1 MTRASIVLALIALL
15 GCDPASG
22 QQLRRVAPI
31 PAGRGSGELLV
42 ADVDGDGKPDLL
54 SKHLLERRVAIHRG
68 HGDGTFAAG
77 WRVIEFDY
85 QPGTAALGDVDGDG
99 RADLIVASRDSSS
112 EYVHLLRATPSGFLE
127 PSAAVSI
134 ALHVASPY
142 YKPLVLVADVNRDGV
157 PDIVAGNGRRSS
169 LEVLVGAGDGR
180 MGAPREVRLVSGAER
195 HEFDLGDVNGDGIP
209 DVVDAG
215 GIESGPDG
223 FLMVYP
229 GDGKGSFAP
238 AGVAVRLPPAP
249 RGTRLVDFDRDGD
262 LDALTAHAGGA
273 VSLLLNDGTGR
284 LSVKTIVGPLA
295 RGGAFSPLALDLDGD
310 GKMEIVVSTGDSV
323 AILGGPDLGPLP
335 GRSYAAG
342 PGAYRI
348 TSADFDGNGRPDIVA
363 SSFGGDTIT
372 VLLGR

>member
-112 EYVHLLRATPSGFLE
+112 EYVHLLRATPSGFVE

-157 PDIVAGNGRRSS
+157 PDI
-169 LEVLVGAGDGR
+169 
-180 MGAPREVRLVSGAER
+180 
-195 HEFDLGDVNGDGIP
+195 
-209 DVVDAG
+209 
-215 GIESGPDG
+215 GPET
-223 FLMVYP
+223 
-229 GDGKGSFAP
+229 P
-238 AGVAVRLPPAP
+238 AGP
-249 RGTRLVDFDRDGD
+249 RSRCWS
-262 LDALTAHAGGA
+262 ALATAGWARH
-273 VSLLLNDGTGR
+273 GR
-284 LSVKTIVGPLA
+284 FAS
-295 RGGAFSPLALDLDGD
+295 S
-310 GKMEIVVSTGDSV
+310 
-323 AILGGPDLGPLP
+323 
-335 GRSYAAG
+335 AG
-342 PGAYRI
+342 PSDMSS
-348 TSADFDGNGRPDIVA
+348 TSE
-363 SSFGGDTIT
+363 T
-372 VLLGR
+372 